1 MGVRHSI
8 GTAVA
13 VATGL
18 VAALGAGVVVG
29 RVTGPPWGGPS
40 DSPTGG
46 PGLALVNADLTRAS
60 SCEALLDSYVDRA
73 LELVGPYGWGGGP
86 VIVFDALGAA
96 EAAAP
101 VPGTSRAATSRAT
114 AGETGTNVQEAG
126 VDEPDVVKVVGH
138 LLLRVRDDRLTTY
151 DVSGDAP
158 RELSVLALEG
168 ISDAEILVSGSRV
181 VALGSGEGEVR
192 TRVVTVDLA
201 DPSAPIVVGTQ
212 DFDSELTA
220 ARLHGEVA
228 RLVLRTGLPELD
240 FTHPGPRE
248 GEQRALEANRRLVRE
263 TTLADWLPDTLVDGR
278 REPALDCPDV
288 AIPAETESP
297 LGTTTVL
304 ALDAGATT
312 LAGAT
317 AVATDATTSYF
328 STDRF
333 YLAAGTPPLG
343 PWGCLDR
350 CLVPDVIGGG
360 ATHLYAFALA
370 GSTTTY
376 VASGE
381 VEGTVRDRW
390 SMDVVDG
397 TLRVAVGQ
405 SNLTGNFNSVLVL
418 GEEGSTL
425 TEIGRVDKLGVDEEI
440 KAVRWFDDLALVVT
454 FRQVDPLYAIDL
466 TDPRAPRLVGELKI
480 PGFSE
485 YLHPLGGMRM
495 LGVGQDAG
503 PDGGVRGAQAALFDV
518 SDLAAPRRLDTVAYP
533 RGSQAGAGVDPRQFT
548 WLPERRTALT
558 VVSQGWPGRTGWVS
572 VLTLDEGRLTNRMVE
587 VEYGEEVDQVRL
599 VPLASGRVVLV
610 TGDEVSFFELSV
622 PPAPGDGPA

>member
-1 MGVRHSI
+1 MGVRRRI
-8 GTAVA
+8 GTAVV

-18 VAALGAGVVVG
+18 VAALGTGVVVG
-29 RVTGPPWGGPS
+29 RVTGQPGGGPS
-40 DSPTGG
+40 GSPTGG
-46 PGLALVNADLTRAS
+46 PGLALVNADLTRAA
-60 SCEALLDSYVDRA
+60 SCEALLDSYVERA

-86 VIVFDALGAA
+86 VIMFDALGAA
-96 EAAAP
+96 EAETSASA
-101 VPGTSRAATSRAT
+101 GASRAATSRAVT
-114 AGETGTNVQEAG
+114 GESGTNVQEAG

-138 LLLRVRDDRLTTY
+138 LLLRVRDDQLTTY
-151 DVSGDAP
+151 DVSGSAP
-158 RELSVLALEG
+158 RPLSVLELDG
-168 ISDAEILVSGSRV
+168 IGEAEILVSGSRV
-181 VALGSGEGEVR
+181 VALGAGEAGVR

-201 DPSAPIVVGTQ
+201 DPSAPTVVGTQ

-220 ARLHGEVA
+220 ARLHGDVV
-228 RLVLRTGLPELD
+228 RLVLRTGLPDLD

-248 GEQRALEANRRLVRE
+248 GEQRALEANRELVRD
-263 TTLADWLPDTLVDGR
+263 TTLADWLPDRLVEGR
-278 REPALDCPDV
+278 DEPVLACPDV
-288 AIPAETESP
+288 AVPAEEESP

-304 ALDAGATT
+304 ALDAGATGV
-312 LAGAT
+312 ADAT
-317 AVATDATTSYF
+317 GVATDAVTSYF
-328 STDRF
+328 SADRF

-360 ATHLYAFALA
+360 ATHLYAFALD
-370 GSTTTY
+370 GSTTSY

-381 VEGTVRDRW
+381 VEGTVADRW

-397 TLRVAVGQ
+397 SLRVAVGQ
-405 SNLTGNFNSVLVL
+405 SSLTGNFSSVLVL
-418 GEEGSTL
+418 REQGSTL
-425 TEIGRVDKLGVDEEI
+425 TEVGRVDKLGVDEEI

-466 TDPRAPRLVGELKI
+466 TDPTAPRLLGELKI

-503 PDGGVRGAQAALFDV
+503 PDGLTRGAQAALFDV
-518 SDLAAPRRLDTVAYP
+518 HDLTAPRRLDTVTYP
-533 RGSQAGAGVDPRQFT
+533 PGSQAAAGADPRQFT

-572 VLTLDEGRLTNRMVE
+572 VLTLEQGRLSNRMVE
-587 VEYGEEVDQVRL
+587 VEYGQEVDQVRL

-610 TGDEVSFFELSV
+610 TGDAVSFFEL
-622 PPAPGDGPA
+622 